1 MTPEQVLARLNALR
15 KDYEDDKDSEE
26 YQVLTHALVFLS
38 LQIAA
43 FKQYL
48 ADANRKPG

>member
-15 KDYEDDKDSEE
+15 KDFEDDPDSEE

-38 LQIAA
+38 LQMAA
-43 FKQYL
+43 FKEYL
-48 ADANRKPG
+48 ANAHKKPG